1 MFKYDENQ
9 YTCIDMESHA
19 QIVHNYVCIFYLR
32 NNSSFF
38 KGKKKV

>member
-1 MFKYDENQ
+1 
-9 YTCIDMESHA
+9 MESHA

-38 KGKKKV
+38 KGKKKSKDYGHSCVAFLT